1 MKKLLI
7 LGAGEMQ
14 LPIIEKAKSLG
25 VYTIVADMNASA
37 VGMQYADRA
46 LVVSTMDLDMLKQYA
61 LELDIDG
68 ILTTSDAPVNIV
80 ASISEEL
87 GLPAMSSNVASICT
101 NKYLQRKL
109 FRENQILTPSFI
121 YVIKVQN

>member
-1 MKKLLI
+1 MKKKLLI

-46 LVVSTMDLDMLKQYA
+46 LVVSTLDLDMLKQYA

-109 FRENQILTPSFI
+109 FRENQIQ
-121 YVIKVQN
+121 VQN

>member
-37 VGMQYADRA
+37 VGMQ
-46 LVVSTMDLDMLKQYA
+46 
-61 LELDIDG
+61 
-68 ILTTSDAPVNIV
+68 
-80 ASISEEL
+80 
-87 GLPAMSSNVASICT
+87 
-101 NKYLQRKL
+101 
-109 FRENQILTPSFI
+109 
-121 YVIKVQN
+121 

>member
-61 LELDIDG
+61 YETL
-68 ILTTSDAPVNIV
+68 
-80 ASISEEL
+80 
-87 GLPAMSSNVASICT
+87 
-101 NKYLQRKL
+101 KKRKTDDV
-109 FRENQILTPSFI
+109 QIECKKIGERPCMGVVDTEKNYADST
-121 YVIKVQN
+121 KVQRSDRKSYRKTTCIWAGVHGL

>member
-46 LVVSTMDLDMLKQYA
+46 LVVSTMDLDIPNLC
-61 LELDIDG
+61 
-68 ILTTSDAPVNIV
+68 
-80 ASISEEL
+80 
-87 GLPAMSSNVASICT
+87 GLVLPDHTDSVSA
-101 NKYLQRKL
+101 R
-109 FRENQILTPSFI
+109 
-121 YVIKVQN
+121 